1 MTRVEVQS
9 GSTRPRTSELWPS
22 MERILIA
29 SDCSYRIAG
38 LKRKMA
44 AFRTSFAMEEIEIP
58 LQDGQTSATMF
69 NDLTRRAL
77 EGLPRLVKPRFL
89 YDPLRE
95 IETYRTM
102 VKRIC

>member
-1 MTRVEVQS
+1 MSGGEVQS
-9 GSTRPRTSELWPS
+9 GSTRRRTSELWAS
-22 MERILIA
+22 IERILIT
-29 SDCSYRIAG
+29 SDSSYRIAG

-44 AFRTSFAMEEIEIP
+44 AFRTSFAREEIEIQ

-69 NDLTRRAL
+69 KDLTWQAL
-77 EGLPRLVKPRFL
+77 EGQACRVKPRFL

-102 VKRIC
+102 VRRIR